1 VSTPAATNQTA
12 ILEDRGFQIASTSW
26 AANAKLGTCGE
37 RGTKQ
42 FILPISFCA
51 RTARPGVIDSVSRRH
66 RKMRDFGD
74 ERVHQLT
81 LCPNSDAGM
90 IVAFADKAWSPE
102 RETVGEALKAV
113 REVKRSAMRGAQSAP
128 YLESR

>member
-1 VSTPAATNQTA
+1 M
-12 ILEDRGFQIASTSW
+12 
-26 AANAKLGTCGE
+26 
-37 RGTKQ
+37 
-42 FILPISFCA
+42 
-51 RTARPGVIDSVSRRH
+51 IDSVSRRH
-66 RKMRDFGD
+66 RKMRGFGD

-81 LCPNSDAGM
+81 LCANSDAGM

-113 REVKRSAMRGAQSAP
+113 REVKRSAMSGAQSAP

>member
-1 VSTPAATNQTA
+1 MSTPAATNQTA

-42 FILPISFCA
+42 LIIAYKSLCSYGEA
-51 RTARPGVIDSVSRRH
+51 RSDRVCIPSAG
-66 RKMRDFGD
+66 KMHFGD

-81 LCPNSDAGM
+81 LCPNTDAGM

-102 RETVGEALKAV
+102 REIVGEALKAV
-113 REVKRSAMRGAQSAP
+113 REAKRTAMSGAQSAP